1 MAVNQSFCDRVGI
14 HFFASAVA
22 LASQVPKLTCFWTS
36 RGNQVGDLTSFG
48 KSAQPVEYCAFSD
61 VSRSFRL
68 SSGHKSTYPLFLLSR
83 GKKGEAFISAVD
95 LTKAATYLFL
105 LFRGKK
111 DSSDFDFWATR
122 GKREEAKED

>member
-1 MAVNQSFCDRVGI
+1 M
-14 HFFASAVA
+14 
-22 LASQVPKLTCFWTS
+22 T
-36 RGNQVGDLTSFG
+36 
-48 KSAQPVEYCAFSD
+48 AQKPQ
-61 VSRSFRL
+61 L
-68 SSGHKSTYPLFLLSR
+68 LFLLSR

-95 LTKAATYLFL
+95 LTKAVTYLFL